1 MKDIAW
7 KAFLVLLT
15 LALLVLT
22 WQFRNVVMIFL
33 VALAV
38 VAATRPLVESFDL
51 GKISGGI
58 ALLIVY
64 IALLALILVVF
75 AAIGDSLSDDFAA
88 LSNQL
93 TMTYEGVYNRWP
105 EGGAF
110 QRTIAEMLP
119 PPQDMFDVFTGEPFI
134 GLLLLNFTTNFISFI
149 TEFAFIIILSIYWS
163 VDRTRFERL
172 LLSLLPVEKRTWSRN
187 TYRAIENEI
196 GIYIRSMFV
205 RAILSGILLG
215 LGLSLMGVDYA
226 ALLGILGALMSLIPW
241 LGVIL
246 VIIPVAASALTTSVQ
261 LALIAAVYTF
271 VILILLEVVVVPKI
285 VSRGQYSSLLM
296 ILIAIMLFEGAGL
309 LALVLAPPLSA
320 AIQLVVRRLRE
331 VPPAQ
336 LSMRSVRK
344 IADLRARVERIQ
356 EMVEEI
362 EGEKPPQTVNL
373 LQRLEKMVDEAD
385 ELMPVDVTAGR
396 QFVED

>member
-1 MKDIAW
+1 MKDFAW
-7 KAFLVLLT
+7 KAFLVFLT
-15 LALLVLT
+15 LGLLILL

-33 VALAV
+33 IALAV

-58 ALLIVY
+58 ALLLVY
-64 IALLALILVVF
+64 IALLALILIVF

-93 TMTYEGVYNRWP
+93 TMAYEGVYNRWP
-105 EGGAF
+105 EGGTL
-110 QRTIAEMLP
+110 QRAVADLLP
-119 PPQDMFDVFTGEPFI
+119 PPEDMFNVFTGEPFI
-134 GLLLLNFTTNFISFI
+134 GLLLLDLTTNLISFI

-163 VDRTRFERL
+163 IDRTRFERL
-172 LLSLLPVEKRTWSRN
+172 WLSLLPVEKRTWSRN

-205 RAILSGILLG
+205 RAILSGVLLG
-215 LGLSLMGVDYA
+215 LGLSLMGVEYA
-226 ALLGILGALMSLIPW
+226 ALLGILGALLSLIPW

-246 VIIPVAASALTTSVQ
+246 VIIPVVASALTVSIQ
-261 LALIAAVYTF
+261 LALIAGIYTF
-271 VILILLEVVVVPKI
+271 AILILLEVVVVPKI
-285 VSRGQYSSLLM
+285 VSRGRYSSLLM

-344 IADLRARVERIQ
+344 IADLRVRVERIQ
-356 EMVEEI
+356 EMVAET
-362 EGEKPPQTVNL
+362 EGEKPPQTVSL

-385 ELMPVDVTAGR
+385 ELMPVDVNASS
-396 QFVED
+396 QFIDD

>member
-1 MKDIAW
+1 MKDFAW
-7 KAFLVLLT
+7 KAFLVFLT
-15 LALLVLT
+15 LGLLILL

-33 VALAV
+33 IALAV

-58 ALLIVY
+58 ALLLVY

-93 TMTYEGVYNRWP
+93 TMAYEGVYNRWP
-105 EGGAF
+105 EGGTL
-110 QRTIAEMLP
+110 QRAVADLLP
-119 PPQDMFDVFTGEPFI
+119 PPEDMFNVFTGEPFI
-134 GLLLLNFTTNFISFI
+134 GLLLLDLTTNLISFI

-163 VDRTRFERL
+163 IDRTRFERL
-172 LLSLLPVEKRTWSRN
+172 WLSLLPVEKRTWSRN

-196 GIYIRSMFV
+196 GVYIRSMFV
-205 RAILSGILLG
+205 RAILSGVLLG
-215 LGLSLMGVDYA
+215 LGLSLMGVEYA
-226 ALLGILGALMSLIPW
+226 ALLGILGALLSLIPW

-246 VIIPVAASALTTSVQ
+246 VIIPVVASALGTSIQ
-261 LALIAAVYTF
+261 LALFAGVYTF

-285 VSRGQYSSLLM
+285 VSRGRYSSLLM

-344 IADLRARVERIQ
+344 IADLRTRVERIQ
-356 EMVEEI
+356 EMVAET
-362 EGEKPPQTVNL
+362 EGEKPPQTVSL

-385 ELMPVDVTAGR
+385 ELMPVDVNASS
-396 QFVED
+396 QFIED

>member
-1 MKDIAW
+1 MKDFAW
-7 KAFLVLLT
+7 KAFLVFLT
-15 LALLVLT
+15 LGLLILL

-33 VALAV
+33 IALAV

-58 ALLIVY
+58 ALLLVY
-64 IALLALILVVF
+64 VALLALILIVF

-93 TMTYEGVYNRWP
+93 TMAYEGVYNRWP
-105 EGGAF
+105 EGGAL
-110 QRTIAEMLP
+110 QRAVADLLP
-119 PPQDMFDVFTGEPFI
+119 PPEDMFNVFTGEPFI
-134 GLLLLNFTTNFISFI
+134 GLLLLDLTTNLISFI

-163 VDRTRFERL
+163 IDRTRFERL
-172 LLSLLPVEKRTWSRN
+172 WLSLLPVEKRTWSRN

-196 GIYIRSMFV
+196 GVYIRSMFV
-205 RAILSGILLG
+205 RAILSGVLLG
-215 LGLSLMGVDYA
+215 LGLSLMGVEYA
-226 ALLGILGALMSLIPW
+226 ALLGILGALLSLIPW

-246 VIIPVAASALTTSVQ
+246 VVIPVAASALTVSIQ
-261 LALIAAVYTF
+261 LALFAAAYTF
-271 VILILLEVVVVPKI
+271 LILILLEVVVVPKI
-285 VSRGQYSSLLM
+285 VSRGRYSSLLM

-320 AIQLVVRRLRE
+320 AIQLVIRRLRE

-344 IADLRARVERIQ
+344 IADLRTRVERIQ
-356 EMVEEI
+356 EMVAET
-362 EGEKPPQTVNL
+362 EGEKPPQTVSL

-385 ELMPVDVTAGR
+385 ELMPVDVNASS
-396 QFVED
+396 QLIED